1 MVYYSCKE
9 WQNRERS
16 KIYNLWLYILL
27 LFSYQMRYSSHKSP
41 MSTLV
46 PSNHP
51 ALHAIAEEITSVE
64 FSDGTVAKILKDMR
78 KALHGYKVDGFTAV
92 AIAAPQIGVSK
103 RVFIIE
109 DQSKD
114 RDALPTLIAINPQIV
129 KFSKKTHEVG
139 EGCLSIPEYYGIVR
153 RSTNVT
159 LRAYDENGHVFERGA
174 GSLLAQIIQ
183 HEYDHLD
190 GILFTDRAE
199 KVWHKDELNKK
210 RKQIKESI

>member
-1 MVYYSCKE
+1 MAK
-9 WQNRERS
+9 
-16 KIYNLWLYILL
+16 
-27 LFSYQMRYSSHKSP
+27 
-41 MSTLV
+41 LV
-46 PSNHP
+46 PENHP
-51 ALHAIAEEITSVE
+51 ALHAIAEEITSEE
-64 FSDGTVAKILKDMR
+64 FSDGTLAKILKDMR
-78 KALHGYKVDGFTAV
+78 SALHSYKVDGFTAV

-114 RDALPTLIAINPQIV
+114 RDALPHIVAINPQIV

-139 EGCLSIPEYYGIVR
+139 EGCLSIPEYYGLVR

-159 LRAYDENGHVFERGA
+159 LRYTDEHGKKQERGA

-199 KVWHKDELNKK
+199 KVWHKDELDKEKK
-210 RKQIKESI
+210 RAKKEAT